1 MGRVDAAGD
10 NAAMESFFA
19 LLQKKVP
26 NRRSWATRMKLRIGI
41 VVRIKQKYHRN
52 VVRQRWAV

>member
-1 MGRVDAAGD
+1 
-10 NAAMESFFA
+10 MESFFA
-19 LLQKKVP
+19 LLQRRVP